1 MANGGAAIPSTTH
14 PPLGCRM
21 MMGARAVS
29 ALAAADSLV
38 LVLEA
43 TVCVRQCVLAS
54 LPAVRFLS
62 VVFSPRSI
70 LCVSCR
76 RRRRRPV
83 SLCPSAL
90 SFVAAPP
97 SGQECVVLAAC
108 SYRWEAGVP
117 GPQVAIP
124 ARHPA
129 ASPVQRGASSGW
141 VGVHSAALHRTTGT
155 CFEWHTKTALPR
167 TSHKILERSQSLRLT
182 PIDHL
187 YRPCVT
193 TGGHAVIKHTHTHPC
208 TRLHA

>member
-1 MANGGAAIPSTTH
+1 
-14 PPLGCRM
+14 
-21 MMGARAVS
+21 MGARAVS

-76 RRRRRPV
+76 RRRRRRPV

-124 ARHPA
+124 ARHPGPQA
-129 ASPVQRGASSGW
+129 PCKEVRPVAGW
-141 VGVHSAALHRTTGT
+141 V
-155 CFEWHTKTALPR
+155 
-167 TSHKILERSQSLRLT
+167 LERRSSPNNRNVVRVAPKSRAAPNKPQNSRTL
-182 PIDHL
+182 PIAPSNA
-187 YRPCVT
+187 YRSSVSTVRYHRWTRCN
-193 TGGHAVIKHTHTHPC
+193 KTHTHAPVHTLTC
-208 TRLHA
+208 IEHC